1 MLINDFLKFSSA
13 TFPNDSLVKMAI
25 NVRFKVK
32 IIRKKG
38 NDTFTKNKGTMID
51 ENEVATTQAK
61 ITNFKF

>member
-13 TFPNDSLVKMAI
+13 TFPKDSLVKMAI
-25 NVRFKVK
+25 NDRFKAK

-38 NDTFTKNKGTMID
+38 SDTFTKNKGTMID
-51 ENEVATTQAK
+51 ENEVASTQAK